1 MLSRRAI
8 LSIQYTA
15 AGPKAG
21 KAVGGF
27 LRYVHYRDHHNLGE
41 RDRGVGGL
49 VRYVAYRDSAAPEGR
64 LFDATKTVSDRERR
78 ELTRYL
84 RRSLAGL
91 PDINPVGNRRP
102 ARAVYRF
109 VLSPEDAR
117 GLDLRQLTRTTM
129 GQHERDT
136 GGLPPWIAA
145 EHRNT
150 EHPHVH
156 IVLAARRQA
165 GNGAFREVRVTKQR
179 LARMKGALS
188 LEIDRQRGE
197 RPRELSLEDRLL
209 EMSRGPID
217 RERKQRSPEF
227 RSRLAPHDP
236 LRRQSARR
244 LPHRAPALRLRRVF
258 ARMGQHYRREVER
271 ETDRRGWSEERE
283 REMDRGETSAPT
295 AGRS

>member
-64 LFDATKTVSDRERR
+64 LFDASKTVGDRERR
-78 ELTRYL
+78 ELIRYV
-84 RRSLAGL
+84 RRSLTGI
-91 PDINPVGNRRP
+91 PDFDPAGNRRP

-109 VLSPEDAR
+109 GLSPEDAR
-117 GLDLRQLTRTTM
+117 GLDLRRLTRTTM
-129 GQHERDT
+129 GQLERDI

-156 IVLAARRQA
+156 IVLAARRQTSND
-165 GNGAFREVRVTKQR
+165 GFREVRVTKQR

-197 RPRELSLEDRLL
+197 RPREQSLEDRLL
-209 EMSRGPID
+209 EISRGPL
-217 RERKQRSPEF
+217 ERGHRRQRSPEF

-236 LRRQSARR
+236 LRRRSSSRPR
-244 LPHRAPALRLRRVF
+244 LRAPVLRLQRVF

-271 ETDRRGWSEERE
+271 EADRRGWSEERE
-283 REMDRGETSAPT
+283 REMER
-295 AGRS
+295 

>member
-1 MLSRRAI
+1 MLSHRAI

-64 LFDATKTVSDRERR
+64 LFDSTKTVGDRERR
-78 ELTRYL
+78 ELIRYV

-91 PDINPVGNRRP
+91 GNSEGVGNRRP

-117 GLDLRQLTRTTM
+117 GLDLHQLTRATM
-129 GQHERDT
+129 GQLERDSS
-136 GGLPPWIAA
+136 GLPPWIAA

-150 EHPHVH
+150 DHPHVH
-156 IVLAARRQA
+156 IVLAARHQA
-165 GNGAFREVRVTKQR
+165 SNGAFREMRVTKQR

-188 LEIDRQRGE
+188 LEIDRKRGE
-197 RPRELSLEDRLL
+197 RPREQSLEDRLL
-209 EMSRGPID
+209 EMSRGPVD
-217 RERKQRSPEF
+217 PGQRKQRSPEF

-236 LRRQSARR
+236 LRRRLSRR
-244 LPHRAPALRLRRVF
+244 PRPRAPVLRLRRVF

-271 ETDRRGWSEERE
+271 EADRRGWSEERE
-283 REMDRGETSAPT
+283 RELDR
-295 AGRS
+295 